1 MDKITVIGFKNS
13 GKTCYLAGMYDIM
26 SNGIKNFSLVEK
38 NADQDWYLQGLWEN
52 ISDGAN
58 RSWPVPSDEKRTYSF
73 SLCHSFDKV
82 MEFEW
87 LDYPGAALVDP
98 GYGLVDEISNQLSES
113 ACLLVLVNGESFAFE
128 GRPADQKRIVADS
141 ADEYKQM
148 VAKNLKKNR
157 DLEAVRQLSK
167 IGSAGIMLPPI
178 AIVVTKCDL
187 IDDDWAPYVQ
197 EIIRENFEPI
207 FGEGG
212 EDDRIVM
219 LAPITLG
226 YDIATGADADPDG
239 IEHPIAFA
247 VLSILRRHIIIAR
260 ILKSQ
265 SDDELRT
272 KSTGLH
278 RLFNASQ
285 IKKLREENAELEKII
300 GKLCRDAVRLLDL
313 FEEEKPIYI
322 NGEKQNFRKYFRSEL
337 NME

>member
-1 MDKITVIGFKNS
+1 MDKVTVIGFKNS

-26 SNGIKNFSLVEK
+26 STGIKNFSLVEK
-38 NADQDWYLQGLWEN
+38 NPDQDWYLQGLWEN

-98 GYGLVDEISNQLSES
+98 GYGLVDEITDQLSES

-128 GRPADQKRIVADS
+128 GRPADQKRIQADS
-141 ADEYKQM
+141 VDEYKKI

-157 DLEAVRQLSK
+157 DLDAVRQLSK
-167 IGSAGIMLPPI
+167 IGTQGITLPPI

-187 IDDDWAPYVQ
+187 IEDDWAPYVQ

-219 LAPITLG
+219 LAPVTLG
-226 YDIATGADADPDG
+226 YDITAGGDADPDG

-247 VLSILRRHIIIAR
+247 VLSILRKYIIAAR
-260 ILKSQ
+260 VLKAK
-265 SDDELRT
+265 SDDELSAKDTAWR
-272 KSTGLH
+272 
-278 RLFNASQ
+278 RIFNSSQ
-285 IKKLREENAELEKII
+285 LQKLREDSQNLEKVI
-300 GKLCRDAVRLLDL
+300 GKLCRDAIRLLDL

-322 NGEKQNFRKYFRSEL
+322 NGEKQNFRKYFRGEL
-337 NME
+337 NM